1 MPANLIESGVAY
13 GLVAMVG
20 WGVGDFFAALL
31 ARRMESLRALLW
43 VTLIGI
49 ALVTTFVALAG
60 PPVSWVPIGVGIA
73 VLGGGLNT
81 VGAIAFMTGLRL
93 GKVSLVSPIAAGYAA
108 VLVVAAVLLLGERLT
123 ALQLVAVT
131 LVLAGS
137 LLASIDLPALRRLD
151 RPSLSDPGLPYAFA
165 AMFSWGF
172 GFLALAVATRYTG
185 WVTTTLVAAG
195 AEVLLLLAIARTAGR
210 PMGPPVGRRLLGLAT
225 LAAGFSWLANVAY
238 TIGVQ
243 THLAAVVA
251 PVSAAFPIVSLL
263 LARLFLHERLH
274 GWQAAGI
281 ALVIAGVV
289 LVSV

>member
-1 MPANLIESGVAY
+1 MNLLESGVAY

-20 WGVGDFFAALL
+20 WGVGDLFAALL

-49 ALVTTFVALAG
+49 GLISAFVWLTGSPVDWVERGVAIAL
-60 PPVSWVPIGVGIA
+60 
-73 VLGGGLNT
+73 LGGGLNT
-81 VGAIAFMTGLRL
+81 VGAISFMTGLRL

-108 VLVVAAVLLLGERLT
+108 VLVVAAVLLLGERLSP
-123 ALQLVAVT
+123 LQAFAVA

-151 RPSLSDPGLPYAFA
+151 RPSLSDPGMPYAFG

-172 GFLALAVATRYTG
+172 GFLALAAAARDTG

-195 AEVLLLLAIARTAGR
+195 TEVLLLLAIARAAGR
-210 PMGPPVGRRLLGLAT
+210 SMGPPVGRRLVGLAL

-243 THLAAVVA
+243 DYLAAVVA
-251 PVSAAFPIVSLL
+251 PVSAAFPVVSLL
-263 LARLFLHERLH
+263 LARVFLHERLH
-274 GWQAAGI
+274 GWQVAGI
-281 ALVIAGVV
+281 ALVIVGVV
-289 LVSV
+289 LVSM